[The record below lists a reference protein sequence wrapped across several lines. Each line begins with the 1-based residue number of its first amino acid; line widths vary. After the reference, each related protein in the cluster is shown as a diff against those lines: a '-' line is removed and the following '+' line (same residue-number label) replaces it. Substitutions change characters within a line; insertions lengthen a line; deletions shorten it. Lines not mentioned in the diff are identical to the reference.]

1 MKKMLIVGVA
11 AWFAASISAF
21 GASGA
26 DLWKAQCAK
35 CHGADGKGQTAMGKK
50 LKMKDYTSE
59 AVSDDAIAKAIKEGV
74 KEGGK
79 LVMKPVAGLSDDDV
93 KALVAHMKSLKK

>member
-1 MKKMLIVGVA
+1 MKKVLIVGVA

-26 DLWKAQCAK
+26 DIWKANCAK
-35 CHGADGKGQTAMGKK
+35 CHGADGAGKTAMGKK
-50 LKMKDYTSE
+50 LKMKDYSAE
-59 AVSDDAIAKAIKEGV
+59 AVSEEAVAKAIKDGV

-79 LVMKPVAGLSDDDV
+79 VVMKPIAGLSDDDV
-93 KALVAHMKSLKK
+93 KAVAAHMKSLKK

>member
-1 MKKMLIVGVA
+1 MKKVLIVAVA

-26 DLWKAQCAK
+26 DLWKANCAK
-35 CHGADGKGQTAMGKK
+35 CHGADGAGKTPMGKK
-50 LKMKDYTSE
+50 LNIKDYSTQS
-59 AVSDDAIAKAIKEGV
+59 VSDEAITKALKEGV

-79 LVMKPVAGLSDDDV
+79 LVMKPATGLSDDDV
-93 KALVAHMKSLKK
+93 KALAAHMKSLKK